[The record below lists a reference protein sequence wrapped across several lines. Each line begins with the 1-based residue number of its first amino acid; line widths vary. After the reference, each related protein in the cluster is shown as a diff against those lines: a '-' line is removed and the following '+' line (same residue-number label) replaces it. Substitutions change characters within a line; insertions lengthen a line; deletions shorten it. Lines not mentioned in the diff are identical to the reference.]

1 MVAYEIF
8 LIIVTSIVHN
18 ISPTKST
25 YYLLWGPEMFKSV
38 FIIAVTMV
46 WMKDKDGVR
55 KRKQRDERGLLN
67 EQAGQGKGPLKRFA
81 VVVVWPYTTASLL

>member
-1 MVAYEIF
+1 
-8 LIIVTSIVHN
+8 
-18 ISPTKST
+18 
-25 YYLLWGPEMFKSV
+25 MFESV
-38 FIIAVTMV
+38 FILLVTMV